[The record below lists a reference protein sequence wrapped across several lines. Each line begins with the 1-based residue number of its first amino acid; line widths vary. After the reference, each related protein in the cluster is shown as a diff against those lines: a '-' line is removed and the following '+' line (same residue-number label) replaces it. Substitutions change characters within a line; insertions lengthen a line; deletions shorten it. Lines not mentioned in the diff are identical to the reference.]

1 MKLVTAA
8 EMKEIEQKAEEAG
21 TPTEELMRNAGTS
34 VFEAI
39 EALPRFQINQMDGS
53 SELEE
58 ATVVVLAGSGNN
70 GGDALYTS
78 MLLRERYPS
87 TDINIFFY
95 KRSRPQEDGKF
106 PENLTYTEA
115 EQQDKSELTES
126 GAITELQE
134 VLERTDLV
142 IDGLLGAGLSRPV
155 TGELADIIN
164 IVNKAHDERQFDI
177 FPMTVVAID
186 VPSGVNSYTGEV
198 GGAAIE
204 ADLTVTL
211 GFPKKGLYSYEAIK
225 YTGEIK
231 IGDIGVPLSV
241 EEEIEKQAE
250 AEKAL
255 QITSAEWMRKKLP
268 ARPLQSNKGTFGK
281 LMVLAG
287 SPDYLGAPYLTTS
300 GGMRSGAGLV
310 TLAAPRSVINILATK
325 MAENTY
331 LNLPEIN
338 DEGAAKKTV
347 EILADKLTSGKY
359 DVMVFGPG
367 LGDDEFKQD
376 MVHNILDLSQD
387 QNFKWPKL
395 VIDADGLNILAKTP
409 DWWKKL
415 PANNVLTPHP
425 GELARLRNSS
435 IKEIESD
442 RLKWARESAQ
452 LFQQVVILKGAYS
465 VIAAPDG
472 RTWLNPASNPAMA
485 TAGSGDVLAGI
496 TAGLLTQMV
505 HAQTGD
511 AFEAACAGAY
521 LHAMAAELLR
531 REMGDAGTLAGDLIT
546 RVPLAIRAV
555 KSQGDGLEI

>member
-8 EMKEIEQKAEEAG
+8 EMKEIEQQAEQAG
-21 TPTEELMRNAGTS
+21 TPTEDLMRNAGTS
-34 VFEAI
+34 VFEAV
-39 EALPRFQINQMDGS
+39 EALPRFQVNQLDGS

-58 ATVVVLAGSGNN
+58 ATVVVLVGSGNN
-70 GGDALYTS
+70 GGDALYTA

-87 TDINIFFY
+87 TDINVFFY
-95 KRSRPQEDGKF
+95 KRPRPDQSGNF
-106 PENLTYTEA
+106 PDKLTFTEA
-115 EQQDKSELTES
+115 EQQEGSELTEA
-126 GAITELQE
+126 GANAELQE

-142 IDGLLGAGLSRPV
+142 IDGLLGAGLTRPV

-164 IVNKAHDERQFDI
+164 VVNAAHTERQYDI
-177 FPMTVVAID
+177 FPLTVVAID
-186 VPSGVNSYTGEV
+186 VPSGLNSDTGEAS
-198 GGAAIE
+198 GAAIE
-204 ADLTVTL
+204 ANLTVTL
-211 GFPKKGLYSYEAIK
+211 GFPKKGLYNYSAIK

-231 IGDIGVPLSV
+231 VGDIGVPMSV
-241 EEEIEKQAE
+241 EETIRKQAE
-250 AEKAL
+250 SEQSL
-255 QITSAEWMRKKLP
+255 QITSADWMRQHLP
-268 ARPLQSNKGTFGK
+268 ARPLDSHKGTFGK

-331 LNLPEIN
+331 LILPEIE
-338 DEGAAKKTV
+338 DESAAKKTV
-347 EILADKLTSGKY
+347 EILAEKITAGKY
-359 DVMVFGPG
+359 DVLVFGPG
-367 LGDDEFKQD
+367 LGDDEFKQEV
-376 MVHNILDLSQD
+376 VHQILDLSQNK
-387 QNFKWPKL
+387 NFKWPKL

-409 DWWKKL
+409 DWWTKL
-415 PANNVLTPHP
+415 PANNILTPHP
-425 GELARLRNSS
+425 GELARLRNTT

-442 RLKWARESAQ
+442 RLKSAREAAQ
-452 LFQQVVILKGAYS
+452 LFQQIVILKGAYS

-496 TAGLLTQMV
+496 TAGLLTQMT
-505 HAQTGD
+505 HAKTGD

-521 LHAMAAELLR
+521 LHAMAGELLR
-531 REMGDAGTLAGDLIT
+531 REMGDAGTLAGDLIA
-546 RVPLAIRAV
+546 RVPLASRAI